1 MTQSRKILGFA
12 GLATVCLA
20 LAGWFIVARRDVP
33 KMGTDALS
41 RAIELQEAGRY
52 DKAVQ
57 VLQTWMKDSS
67 RNTSH
72 DGFLYIQIAMIYIA
86 RAYKKP
92 ATRDESIHEA
102 QLNLEKS
109 LDFVNKRDPED
120 NGFDLDGIGGAY
132 EVLGD
137 LSDKDKCQFYE
148 RAQQAFARELPL
160 IKGESYTAYGKTVPL
175 EPNRLEVKKHLDRV
189 NEKYPRAGCQSH

>member
-1 MTQSRKILGFA
+1 MKILCFA

-20 LAGWFIVARRDVP
+20 LAGWFVVARRDVP
-33 KMGTDALS
+33 KIGTDALT

-72 DGFLYIQIAMIYIA
+72 DGFLYQQIAMIYMA
-86 RAYKKP
+86 KAYKKP

-120 NGFDLDGIGGAY
+120 NSLDLDGIGGAY
-132 EVLGD
+132 EILGD

-148 RAQQAFARELPL
+148 QAKQAFVRELPL
-160 IKGESYTAYGKTVPL
+160 IKGDSYTAYGKTVPL
-175 EPNRLEVKKHLDRV
+175 EPIRIEIRKHLDRV
-189 NEKYPRAGCQSH
+189 NEKYPRAGCQAH